1 MDRRL
6 QPKKRQVRRR
16 LYGRTKP
23 GTLLKHHI
31 PIRTDHW
38 DLTTPGFT
46 EVDLVSRSG
55 NWADGEG
62 LQSLNLTDILT
73 GWVESSALWGKSQR
87 TVRAALE
94 ELRAALPFPLRGLD
108 SDNGSEFINTLL
120 LQYCRG
126 REIAFTRGR
135 PYKKDDN
142 AHAEQK
148 NWTHVRKLL
157 GWDRYDS
164 REAQAA
170 INDLYRHELRL
181 MMNLFQPSVKLR
193 RKTRAGPGSPGAM
206 IPRRRPSTGWWPRGR
221 ATPSTSMRSDAYG
234 PDSTPSR
241 WRPPSTESSTA
252 STNSPTAGTGH
263 APAPIRPR
271 RPSTHDSTPN
281 RATGTTTG
289 YSIRSELVV
298 RPPGSGKKINDMAI
312 PLSVRFVNELTGTGC
327 RFGRFVL

>member
-1 MDRRL
+1 M
-6 QPKKRQVRRR
+6 
-16 LYGRTKP
+16 
-23 GTLLKHHI
+23 
-31 PIRTDHW
+31 
-38 DLTTPGFT
+38 
-46 EVDLVSRSG
+46 VSRSG

-94 ELRAALPFPLRGLD
+94 EFRAALPFPLRGLD

-157 GWDRYDS
+157 GWDRCDS

-206 IPRRRPSTGWWPRGR
+206 IPAGGR
-221 ATPSTSMRSDAYG
+221 ATPTLTRSDAYG

-271 RPSTHDSTPN
+271 RPSTHGSTPN
-281 RATGTTTG
+281 RATATTTG

-298 RPPGSGKKINDMAI
+298 RPPGSGENK
-312 PLSVRFVNELTGTGC
+312 
-327 RFGRFVL
+327 